1 MPRTAPVYEK
11 PSRISQG
18 LVVCFSIAVVV
29 MAGWLVTVVMFFD
42 GANTMAADKADIQPI
57 STRPYVMN
65 VSPEP
70 AKLGETAPSNSADLE
85 PSPWVHTPDS
95 ATPPAAPAPPRS
107 DLPLAPFAEFPA
119 GGAPRP
125 AYAMSSVATGV
136 PDASYRGTMA
146 DDLSRQVEAAIDADT
161 AADVVP
167 LPLPKPR
174 PSSASIPVPRPRP
187 RLDAEDTQPSPDQSF
202 FEFLV
207 NRPR

>member
-1 MPRTAPVYEK
+1 
-11 PSRISQG
+11 
-18 LVVCFSIAVVV
+18 
-29 MAGWLVTVVMFFD
+29 
-42 GANTMAADKADIQPI
+42 
-57 STRPYVMN
+57 
-65 VSPEP
+65 
-70 AKLGETAPSNSADLE
+70 
-85 PSPWVHTPDS
+85 
-95 ATPPAAPAPPRS
+95 
-107 DLPLAPFAEFPA
+107 
-119 GGAPRP
+119 
-125 AYAMSSVATGV
+125 
-136 PDASYRGTMA
+136 MA